1 MIDIFGFADK
11 ARSCDLNLLQS
22 VDKVLGTAD
31 TWTADTWT
39 GTVDTWTGTADT
51 WTGTADTWTIMELF
65 AASDQTHCAL
75 VVFDSE

>member
-39 GTVDTWTGTADT
+39 GTADT